1 MHCASGRSLVVGD
14 LWNAREDVRPTSRAA
29 TRDWHSKLR
38 IPTKRKERLQCT
50 VFLLP
55 FGFGLV
61 WSLRFTAILRL
72 RSPSILSLSF
82 LFFFSISR
90 QTAFSDASALHSMH
104 VCMVSSTQPVA
115 STPLIWAVATAGR
128 GQPAFEYF
136 NIKVF
141 VSLSCVVCQNCWR
154 EALLPGIRR
163 LNNKEND

>member
-1 MHCASGRSLVVGD
+1 M
-14 LWNAREDVRPTSRAA
+14 
-29 TRDWHSKLR
+29 
-38 IPTKRKERLQCT
+38 
-50 VFLLP
+50 FLLP

-61 WSLRFTAILRL
+61 WSPRFTAFLRVHFL
-72 RSPSILSLSF
+72 HFIVFFLSF
-82 LFFFSISR
+82 SSSR

-104 VCMVSSTQPVA
+104 VCMASSTQPVT

-141 VSLSCVVCQNCWR
+141 VSLSTTTSGLSHCWR

-163 LNNKEND
+163 LNNKEHSKRQQKGVARSGACQSVALFLCRPKKAYSDTNMAKR